1 MRREEEEI
9 LDEGGGTVVI
19 HSIHAQ
25 TVEIRLLKVPVLSLS
40 YYVTRCLSHCSIDV
54 KNQSWQVLLKKKHLI
69 GGLIWVVE
77 GRYMIIMAGRMAP
90 EQ

>member
-54 KNQSWQVLLKKKHLI
+54 KGHYDQGYCFVLQGYCFVLLCDT
-69 GGLIWVVE
+69 VS
-77 GRYMIIMAGRMAP
+77 
-90 EQ
+90 